1 MTRFRRFLVSDH
13 LAGWTFIL
21 PSVVL
26 IGLFGLVPIV
36 WGLILSFQKAGLIS
50 PDREWVG
57 FENYVQIVSDPK
69 ARQAAVNTIYYT
81 IAVRAHLD
89 PAGALRRARAQPQ
102 DRLHPV
108 LPPRGVHPGR
118 HVHDRH
124 RDHVPLAVRQELR
137 PGELAARQD
146 RVRAVRVL
154 RGSRTKR

>member
-57 FENYVQIVSDPK
+57 FEN
-69 ARQAAVNTIYYT
+69 
-81 IAVRAHLD
+81 
-89 PAGALRRARAQPQ
+89 
-102 DRLHPV
+102 
-108 LPPRGVHPGR
+108 
-118 HVHDRH
+118 
-124 RDHVPLAVRQELR
+124 
-137 PGELAARQD
+137 
-146 RVRAVRVL
+146 
-154 RGSRTKR
+154 